1 MKYRYISLTLL
12 AAFSATG
19 GKADVPQAVQS
30 APKLVVNIAIDQLRT
45 DYLEAFAPLYGT
57 EGFRLLLTKGKVYE
71 NASYPFSPIDRASAI
86 AAIASGTTPYY
97 NSIVGTQWLDKETLR
112 PVFCVDDSKYGGYLT
127 QDCSSPKN
135 LLTSTIGDELKVA
148 TGGAAI
154 VYAVAPF
161 RDAAVLSAGHA
172 ADGALW
178 IDDDNGYWCSSNYY
192 FKSNPSWIQA
202 FNNLHAGDIEESQ
215 WTPANQLSGNFSYF
229 MGGGAQK
236 PFKHTFD
243 SDRRY
248 REFKASGLVNASVT
262 DMALQCVATNAMG
275 TDNVTDLLNI
285 TYYAGN
291 FDHKAVT
298 ECQMEIQ
305 DTYVRLDRE
314 IARLVKELERKVGA
328 QHVLF
333 VITSTGY
340 YDEENA
346 DYAKYNIPTGT
357 YYVNLTANLLNMY
370 FGALWGPAQYVET
383 CFGTQIFLDHKQLEQ
398 KRINVS
404 KATERAQ
411 EFLTQISGVRNVYTS
426 QQLLSSGNQH
436 IYKIRNGYNPERN
449 GDILIEVAPG
459 WQVLNETN
467 LKSHLSRASFTQFP
481 IIIYGAGTKAERLP
495 DHVTTDRIAP
505 TISKAIRIRAPNAC
519 SAEPLF

>member
-357 YYVNLTANLLNMY
+357 YYVNRTANLLNMY

-436 IYKIRNGYNPERN
+436 TG
-449 GDILIEVAPG
+449 VA
-459 WQVLNETN
+459 
-467 LKSHLSRASFTQFP
+467 
-481 IIIYGAGTKAERLP
+481 GA
-495 DHVTTDRIAP
+495 
-505 TISKAIRIRAPNAC
+505 
-519 SAEPLF
+519 